1 VTFCSIDIRHI
12 HRILGFRRPDLP
24 SRQRTLVAAMV
35 NIAHTQFPPLSY
47 KQPHDHVRRHD
58 RATRELIGLVYKKSD
73 NSMVLQ
79 QPAARVLV
87 VEDEMMLRMRA
98 VDIVE
103 DAGFTPVEAVNAD
116 DALVI
121 LESRSDIDLLF
132 TDIQMPGSMDGLK
145 LAHAVHERWPSIKI
159 ILVSGQVTPNEAD
172 KPVNSRF
179 FGKPLEV
186 KTMIAELQ
194 EMIGQGALRI
204 IPADLSRLLATI
216 PHLETFSH
224 VAPAGSNVHTS
235 EEFLTA
241 ENDSLR
247 LLLEQAGIDAQV
259 LLAQAGID
267 AKERE
272 AADKLQKLILEE
284 LHHRIKNTLATVSAI
299 ASQSLQTAT
308 SIEDGQHAIEG
319 RLVALGRAHDLLL
332 QARWANA
339 DLANTIRGAIE
350 PYDSEAG
357 GRFSISGPDIKVTS
371 GAVIAL
377 AMTLN
382 ELCTNTTK
390 FGALSV
396 PVGSIDIAW
405 KIDEGKQRLQLTWTE
420 KGGPSVH
427 APSRQS
433 FGTRLIGSLGQQL
446 KGEVQLAYETKG
458 FVFTMDVPMTSLVAP
473 A

>member
-1 VTFCSIDIRHI
+1 
-12 HRILGFRRPDLP
+12 
-24 SRQRTLVAAMV
+24 
-35 NIAHTQFPPLSY
+35 
-47 KQPHDHVRRHD
+47 
-58 RATRELIGLVYKKSD
+58 
-73 NSMVLQ
+73 MVLHSI
-79 QPAARVLV
+79 PTPPKVLV
-87 VEDEMMLRMRA
+87 VEDEMLLRMRA
-98 VDIVE
+98 VDIVA
-103 DAGFTPVEAVNAD
+103 DAGFTPIEAVNAD
-116 DALVI
+116 EALAI
-121 LESRSDIDLLF
+121 LESRSDVELLF

-145 LAHAVHERWPSIKI
+145 LAHAVYERWPSIKI
-159 ILVSGQVTPNEAD
+159 ILVSGKLLPTDSERPTD
-172 KPVNSRF
+172 SRF

-186 KTMIAELQ
+186 KQMIAEIQ
-194 EMIGQGALRI
+194 EMIGQGTLKL
-204 IPADLSRLLATI
+204 IPPDISGFVAWAGPVEAR
-216 PHLETFSH
+216 SH
-224 VAPAGSNVHTS
+224 RAPRTSNDHAS
-235 EEFLTA
+235 NEFLTA

-247 LLLEQAGIDAQV
+247 LLLEQAGIDAEV

-299 ASQSLQTAT
+299 ASQSLRTAT

-319 RLVALGRAHDLLL
+319 RLIALGRAHDLLL

-339 DLANTIRGAIE
+339 DLANTIRGATE
-350 PYDSEAG
+350 PYDGEGG
-357 GRFSISGPDIKVTS
+357 GRFSISGPDIKITS

-396 PVGSIDIAW
+396 PGGSVDIAW
-405 KIDEGKQRLQLTWTE
+405 NVDEEKQRLQMTWSE
-420 KGGPSVH
+420 KGGPAVS

-446 KGEVQLAYETKG
+446 KGQVKLAYDPTG
-458 FVFTMDVPMTSLVAP
+458 FVYALDVPMASLVAP